1 MCYHLVHIIYPNGE
15 TMNKPAGKVVRKA
28 AVPAAKIVRAG
39 PLAKTTVAGDMATAA
54 SAIRIRKPPLLRKVE
69 VVSQPTG
76 SHAHAAAPK
85 RDPKLG
91 FAQLSE
97 MDGLA
102 RDKAVRAGLPV
113 GLLDEAAHTVG
124 VSQAALLGALGI
136 ATSTASR
143 RKASGEPL
151 SVEESDRIARLARLW
166 RDVMVVFEDEE
177 GAKAWLNGHVPV
189 LGAVPLQLLAT
200 SDGFEQ
206 ARTAI
211 QRLAHGVYS

>member
-1 MCYHLVHIIYPNGE
+1 
-15 TMNKPAGKVVRKA
+15 MNKAARKLARKAAAPAAKVVRA
-28 AVPAAKIVRAG
+28 R
-39 PLAKTTVAGDMATAA
+39 PLAKTTVVVDVANSAPAA
-54 SAIRIRKPPLLRKVE
+54 RIQKPRLLSKVE
-69 VVSQPTG
+69 VLSQPTVPR
-76 SHAHAAAPK
+76 AHPAAPE
-85 RDPKLG
+85 RDAGLA
-91 FAQLSE
+91 FAQLGQ
-97 MDGLA
+97 MDGLV

-151 SVEESDRIARLARLW
+151 SVEESDRVARLARLW
-166 RDVMVVFEDEE
+166 RDVMVVFQDEE

-211 QRLAHGVYS
+211 QRLAYGVYS